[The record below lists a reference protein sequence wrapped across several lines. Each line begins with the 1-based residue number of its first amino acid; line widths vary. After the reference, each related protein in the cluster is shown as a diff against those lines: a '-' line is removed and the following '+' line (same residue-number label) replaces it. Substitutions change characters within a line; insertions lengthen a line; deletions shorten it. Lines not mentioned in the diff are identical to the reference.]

1 LSADY
6 HTGEQAVLVHS
17 YSRFSDPSQ
26 SAGDSL
32 RRQQQQA
39 EDFCKRRG
47 WKLSDL
53 RFNDLGRSAFK
64 ANKQR
69 ALDEFLKAIDDGRVK
84 RGEVLLVEA
93 VDRLSRKGIRQTQNL
108 VNRILDAGVSI
119 AILHPVE
126 KVYSP
131 ASTDNDIGFTVELA
145 AFAFQAAAYSEN
157 LSYRV
162 KQATSK
168 QRAAFAKGEVN
179 RVTGF
184 APFWLQW
191 DGENWQTIPEAV
203 EVVRF
208 MFRRTLEGIGKRQ
221 ITRELNEKFPVM
233 TNRTKRNGWNIETV
247 SKVLLSRRVL
257 GDSVSTVTD
266 ETFVGVYPAVIDEKT
281 WNAAQVCQA
290 NRRTV
295 RGRKTQ
301 SVNILSGM
309 LRNAGDGST
318 CIVYASVPSKESGKP
333 KGSRY
338 YQSSHAAKGMT
349 GASRASYRVEK
360 LEEMLFQFLPQLDL
374 SRGADG
380 RRTELDAERLGLERD
395 IEELQAQISRRA
407 AAAAVLAGPLVDL
420 QERLEAV
427 DRQLAEL
434 PRESAAP
441 TKKYREQLAAMR
453 RGTTQERLLVKERLG
468 RIVRAVWMLPI
479 KLGTARSAPLRL
491 VLEIEFTNGDRR
503 RGIEIDGRLV
513 QATTT
518 KPLREQVLAGVKFDA
533 ATYAKL
539 AKVLG

>member
-1 LSADY
+1 M
-6 HTGEQAVLVHS
+6 LVHS

-39 EDFCKRRG
+39 AEFCKRRG

-69 ALDEFLKAIDDGRVK
+69 ALDEFLRAIDDGRVK
-84 RGEVLLVEA
+84 RGECLLVEA

-119 AILHPVE
+119 AILTPME
-126 KVYSP
+126 KVYQP
-131 ASTDNDIGFTVELA
+131 ESTDMDIGFVVELA
-145 AFAFQAAAYSEN
+145 AFAFQAAAYSKN

-168 QRAAFAKGEVN
+168 QRAAFARGEAK
-179 RVTGF
+179 RVTGY
-184 APFWLQW
+184 APFWLKW
-191 DGENWQTIPEAV
+191 DGDKWQTIPEAV
-203 EVVRF
+203 EIVRF

-221 ITRELNEKFPVM
+221 ITRELNERFPVM
-233 TNRTKRNGWNIETV
+233 TNRTNRNGWNIDTV
-247 SKVLLSRRVL
+247 SKVLLSRRAL
-257 GDSVSTVTD
+257 GDAVSTVTG
-266 ETFVGVYPAVIDEKT
+266 ETFVGVYPAVIDEAT
-281 WNAAQVCQA
+281 WNAAQVSQA

-309 LRNAGDGST
+309 LRHAGDGAT
-318 CIVYASVPSKESGKP
+318 CIVYASVPSKKSGKP

-338 YQSSHAAKGMT
+338 YQSSHASKGMT
-349 GASRASYRVEK
+349 GASRAGYKVEK
-360 LEEMLFQFLPQLDL
+360 LEEMLFEFLPQLDL
-374 SRGADG
+374 SRGVDA

-395 IEELQAQISRRA
+395 IEELQAQISSRA

-441 TKKYREQLAAMR
+441 TRKYREQLAAMR
-453 RGTTQERLLVKERLG
+453 RGTSEERLLVKERLN

-479 KLGTARSAPLRL
+479 KLGDHKSAPLRL
-491 VLEIEFTNGDRR
+491 VLEIEFANGDRR
-503 RGIEIDGRLV
+503 RGIEVDGKLV
-513 QATTT
+513 QATAA
-518 KPLREQVLAGVKFDA
+518 KPLREQVLAGARFDA
-533 ATYAKL
+533 ATYAKW